1 MHPAAQLG
9 FFPPLQTEGTT
20 NLPLLKRRAAGTQV
34 VERELKGLE
43 SLEFMQR
50 IGGVPY
56 PICSMVLEYFFQ
68 HVHIDHPQV
77 W

>member
-43 SLEFMQR
+43 SLEVMQR

-56 PICSMVLEYFFQ
+56 
-68 HVHIDHPQV
+68 
-77 W
+77 